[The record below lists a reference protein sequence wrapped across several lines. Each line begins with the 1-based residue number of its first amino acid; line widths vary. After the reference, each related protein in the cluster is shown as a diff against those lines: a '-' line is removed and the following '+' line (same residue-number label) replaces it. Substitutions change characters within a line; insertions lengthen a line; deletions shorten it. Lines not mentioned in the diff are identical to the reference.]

1 MYTNFFRYYDKI
13 RTIYN
18 IYDYVINTPITYGY
32 KLSKLT
38 KNNILYKRE
47 DFQYTHSFEIRGAC
61 IKLKSLSENNK
72 KKGII
77 LSSTG
82 NFAQGVAFIS
92 NRLKIKSTIIM
103 PINTPINI
111 IDDIKIFGQNYVNII
126 LYGNNYIESYNK
138 ANEISYNQ
146 SQLLISSFDDPY
158 IIAGNSTI
166 GYEIW
171 RDYKNVDKI
180 FVPIKSGRC
189 IAGIAISIK
198 YLNPNIKIIGVLL
211 NDSNKL
217 QITYLDDIHNHFV
230 DDIITVNNDE
240 IYEAIKIGYN
250 DTRVLFESEGG
261 LSIAGIYKYT
271 KMHNTTDK
279 NIVAILSGANY
290 DLSKLNFIK

>member
-111 IDDIKIFGQNYVNII
+111 IDDIKIFGQNYTNII

-146 SQLLISSFDDPY
+146 SKLLISSFDDPY

-250 DTRVLFESEGG
+250 DTRVLFESEGV